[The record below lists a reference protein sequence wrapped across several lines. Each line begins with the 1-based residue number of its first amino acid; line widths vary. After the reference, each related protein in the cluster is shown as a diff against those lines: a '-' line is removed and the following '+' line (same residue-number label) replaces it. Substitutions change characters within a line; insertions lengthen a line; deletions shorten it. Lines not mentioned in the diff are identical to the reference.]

1 MPAEYSNTFEP
12 VTNSHAMIQSKGL
25 YNLHPVYTYDSL
37 LYVKI
42 GTGYVRL
49 RPDNRTS
56 KDNVFWNELNLMA
69 ASYATQGVD
78 LVLVP
83 RTMSVVKK

>member
-25 YNLHPVYTYDSL
+25 YNLHPIYTYDSL

-56 KDNVFWNELNLMA
+56 KDNVFWNEINLP
-69 ASYATQGVD
+69 SDSWQTEGIY
-78 LVLVP
+78 LVWIPKTLSAV
-83 RTMSVVKK
+83 SK